1 MSEYIELNM
10 NNFNED
16 DVSQLNEWAIAAFR
30 AISDIT
36 GEAAFDGLPESK
48 QEELLRLGE
57 LWCDKIFFPRKSYKG
72 SQTAPAVE
80 MTVAEICEALGKKV
94 KVIK

>member
-72 SQTAPAVE
+72 SQAIE
-80 MTVAEICEALGKKV
+80 MTIEEICKALGKKV